1 MLTDRQWFLC
11 ATLLYGLSMI
21 YAVFLWRKGFREDDR
36 IHYCLLLLGFAL
48 NTTAMFMR
56 GFSFNRC
63 PVNNLFEATMFV
75 DWSAVGVYLILG
87 LWQKFRFLGAFASP
101 IFLFLGIFALMPGLD
116 LKDSAGPITR
126 NWAVSLHA
134 VLILFSYG
142 AFGLCAVASGMYL
155 IQERHLK
162 RHNLMAIVSKLP
174 SIGRLETI
182 ASRLVL
188 IGLIL
193 LTLGLALAPFLM
205 ESGQRAVFYRD
216 AKILWSIL
224 VWITYAMVV
233 GSRWIWR
240 FGGRPLAWAL
250 IAGFV
255 FLILTFSGTNLMS
268 ELHR

>member
-1 MLTDRQWFLC
+1 
-11 ATLLYGLSMI
+11 
-21 YAVFLWRKGFREDDR
+21 
-36 IHYCLLLLGFAL
+36 
-48 NTTAMFMR
+48 
-56 GFSFNRC
+56 
-63 PVNNLFEATMFV
+63 
-75 DWSAVGVYLILG
+75 
-87 LWQKFRFLGAFASP
+87 
-101 IFLFLGIFALMPGLD
+101 
-116 LKDSAGPITR
+116 
-126 NWAVSLHA
+126 
-134 VLILFSYG
+134 
-142 AFGLCAVASGMYL
+142 
-155 IQERHLK
+155 
-162 RHNLMAIVSKLP
+162 MAIVSKLP

-182 ASRLVL
+182 ASRLVV